1 MKEVVKK
8 TFRFYVR
15 IHISSLAHSPSQNF
29 FLPFVWFSY
38 MFFTCAQPFRAPRF
52 LSTRG
57 NENKARRNRGKGLL
71 RIAAKFGEPRNFED
85 DDGVGDGRE
94 FYDDENRRYKQQR
107 QQNNSSWRDDGRPT
121 RGGYKGARE
130 FDNRRN
136 GFRRDD
142 FDEGRRSA
150 RFGEVGGRRG
160 GRGGRIG
167 GGGGRG
173 RGRYGEGRRRDRNEN
188 FSGSN
193 TREGN
198 VNPFKVMVGNLS
210 YSTTD
215 ESLGRAMERF
225 GYVANARVVLD
236 RETGQSRGFG
246 FVTFEDEASC
256 AECVEIGPG
265 MRIDDRQV
273 KVEASIDKTYVPA
286 PSFSSA
292 IKSQRR
298 YKDFNDDFDGDDN
311 DDDFD
316 EDAENDTYNNRPSA
330 PAMMRVLDR
339 PSSSFLA
346 GANAM
351 RKSGGSG
358 ADDSDDTSLANTNE
372 MSEEEFEDWVLEG
385 LEDEIIDSKRQNKSG
400 IDPYGDRSD
409 DTREYVPT
417 LLAKYVEDDF
427 EPEIFVREPDDPDEY
442 FFYSGAKFKDVG
454 ASELIV
460 SALENRMNISRPSHI
475 QAQSYK
481 ILLHDHSDSYD
492 EKSSAATDGGGSNH
506 VLLADQAGSGKTLS
520 YLLPLLQRLER
531 LERDSGMS
539 VSKRPRALVL
549 VPTSELA
556 RQVTEVVKELSKGGV
571 RTRSMI
577 ATGGSSE
584 RTKSNRAEQSSRDL
598 TAKFTL
604 TQTKTLK
611 SGVDIVIGTPGRIRY
626 LCETGR
632 MELDDLDSIIL
643 DECDVLLGDA
653 FEFASQIR
661 PIKDLAHPSTRFVL
675 VTATIPDQVLRELK
689 QFFYPQDIRV
699 IQGPG
704 LHRPSAGTLER
715 LVDCSGGDISDEQ
728 SGFYRKYAALM
739 KILKDDILPS
749 TPTTTTKTKKSASR
763 TLLFCNKIETCR
775 KLENLL
781 IRNDPKGVSYK
792 VLPYHAALS
801 REKRDENLRKFLGRR
816 SSSEKQ
822 RGEFSV
828 DEDDSTPQLLIC
840 TDRASR
846 GLDGKKIK
854 HVVLFDFPRDPSEYV
869 RRVGRTARG
878 ALGTGTVTALV
889 IGRQLK
895 LAREIMRRNSRG
907 DPVEGT
913 PTTM

>member
-1 MKEVVKK
+1 M
-8 TFRFYVR
+8 
-15 IHISSLAHSPSQNF
+15 
-29 FLPFVWFSY
+29 
-38 MFFTCAQPFRAPRF
+38 
-52 LSTRG
+52 
-57 NENKARRNRGKGLL
+57 
-71 RIAAKFGEPRNFED
+71 
-85 DDGVGDGRE
+85 
-94 FYDDENRRYKQQR
+94 
-107 QQNNSSWRDDGRPT
+107 
-121 RGGYKGARE
+121 RGGDRGARE
-130 FDNRRN
+130 FDGRRN
-136 GFRRDD
+136 GDRDFRRDD
-142 FDEGRRSA
+142 FDRGRGSA
-150 RFGEVGGRRG
+150 RFGGGGRGGGRRG
-160 GRGGRIG
+160 GRI
-167 GGGGRG
+167 GGRG
-173 RGRYGEGRRRDRNEN
+173 RGRYGEGQRRDRNEN
-188 FSGSN
+188 FSSN
-193 TREGN
+193 NRSNSREGN
-198 VNPFKVMVGNLS
+198 INPFKVMVGNLS

-246 FVTFEDEASC
+246 FVTFEDETSC
-256 AECVEIGPG
+256 AECVEFGPG
-265 MRIDDRQV
+265 MRIDDREV
-273 KVEASIDKTYVPA
+273 KVEASIDKNYVPT

-292 IKSQRR
+292 TNSQRR
-298 YKDFNDDFDGDDN
+298 YNNFDGDDDDEEEEEEEDDKNHAHN
-311 DDDFD
+311 DRF
-316 EDAENDTYNNRPSA
+316 SA

-339 PSSSFLA
+339 PSPSFLNSA
-346 GANAM
+346 RETRN
-351 RKSGGSG
+351 RGGFA
-358 ADDSDDTSLANTNE
+358 ADDADDADEERSANTNA
-372 MSEEEFEDWVLEG
+372 MSEDEFEDWVLEG
-385 LEDEIIDSKRQNKSG
+385 LEDDLVDSRRQNRSDNG
-400 IDPYGDRSD
+400 PYGDQND
-409 DTREYVPT
+409 EAREYVPT

-427 EPEIFVREPDDPDEY
+427 EPEMFVREPDDPDEY
-442 FFYSGAKFKDVG
+442 FFYSGAKFKDIG

-460 SALENRMNISRPSHI
+460 NALESRMNISRPSHI
-475 QAQSYK
+475 QAQSFK

-492 EKSSAATDGGGSNH
+492 EESSVANDDEGANH

-577 ATGGSSE
+577 ATGGASD
-584 RTKSNRAEQSSRDL
+584 RTKINRAEQSTRDL

-653 FEFASQIR
+653 FEFASQIK
-661 PIKDLAHPSTRFVL
+661 PIKDLANPTSTRFVL

-715 LVDCSGGDISDEQ
+715 LVDCSGGDVSDEQ

-739 KILKDDILPS
+739 KILRDDILPS
-749 TPTTTTKTKKSASR
+749 TAGTTAKTSKKKSASR

-781 IRNDPKGVSYK
+781 IRSDPDGASYK

-822 RGEFSV
+822 RGEFTV
-828 DEDDSTPQLLIC
+828 DDDDSTPQLLIC

-913 PTTM
+913 PTTT

>member
-1 MKEVVKK
+1 M
-8 TFRFYVR
+8 
-15 IHISSLAHSPSQNF
+15 
-29 FLPFVWFSY
+29 
-38 MFFTCAQPFRAPRF
+38 
-52 LSTRG
+52 
-57 NENKARRNRGKGLL
+57 
-71 RIAAKFGEPRNFED
+71 
-85 DDGVGDGRE
+85 
-94 FYDDENRRYKQQR
+94 
-107 QQNNSSWRDDGRPT
+107 
-121 RGGYKGARE
+121 RGGDRGARE
-130 FDNRRN
+130 FDGRRN
-136 GFRRDD
+136 GDRDFRRDD
-142 FDEGRRSA
+142 FDRGRGSA
-150 RFGEVGGRRG
+150 RFGGGGRGGGRRG
-160 GRGGRIG
+160 GRI
-167 GGGGRG
+167 GGRG
-173 RGRYGEGRRRDRNEN
+173 RGRYGEGQRRDRNEN
-188 FSGSN
+188 FSSN
-193 TREGN
+193 NRSNSREGN
-198 VNPFKVMVGNLS
+198 INPFKVMVGNLS

-246 FVTFEDEASC
+246 FVTFEDETSC

-265 MRIDDRQV
+265 MRIDDREV
-273 KVEASIDKTYVPA
+273 KVEASIDKNYVPT

-292 IKSQRR
+292 TNSQRR
-298 YKDFNDDFDGDDN
+298 YNNFDGDD
-311 DDDFD
+311 DDDNEEEE
-316 EDAENDTYNNRPSA
+316 EDDNNHAHNNRFSA

-339 PSSSFLA
+339 PSPSFLNSA
-346 GANAM
+346 RETRN
-351 RKSGGSG
+351 RGGFA
-358 ADDSDDTSLANTNE
+358 ADDADEERSANTNA
-372 MSEEEFEDWVLEG
+372 MSEDEFEDWVLEG
-385 LEDEIIDSKRQNKSG
+385 LEDDLVDSRRQNRSDNG
-400 IDPYGDRSD
+400 PYGDQND
-409 DTREYVPT
+409 EAREYVPT

-427 EPEIFVREPDDPDEY
+427 EPEMFVREPDDPDEY
-442 FFYSGAKFKDVG
+442 FFYSGAKFKDIG

-460 SALENRMNISRPSHI
+460 NALESRMNISRPSHI
-475 QAQSYK
+475 QAQSFK

-492 EKSSAATDGGGSNH
+492 EESSVANDDEGANH

-577 ATGGSSE
+577 ATGGASD
-584 RTKSNRAEQSSRDL
+584 RTKINRAEQSTRDL

-653 FEFASQIR
+653 FEFASQIK
-661 PIKDLAHPSTRFVL
+661 PIKDLANPTSTRFVL

-715 LVDCSGGDISDEQ
+715 LVDCSGGDVSDEQ

-739 KILKDDILPS
+739 KILRDDILPS
-749 TPTTTTKTKKSASR
+749 TAGTTAKTSKKKSASR

-781 IRNDPKGVSYK
+781 IRSDPDGASYK

-822 RGEFSV
+822 RGEFTV
-828 DEDDSTPQLLIC
+828 DDDDSTPQLLIC

-913 PTTM
+913 PTTT

>member
-1 MKEVVKK
+1 
-8 TFRFYVR
+8 
-15 IHISSLAHSPSQNF
+15 
-29 FLPFVWFSY
+29 
-38 MFFTCAQPFRAPRF
+38 
-52 LSTRG
+52 
-57 NENKARRNRGKGLL
+57 
-71 RIAAKFGEPRNFED
+71 
-85 DDGVGDGRE
+85 
-94 FYDDENRRYKQQR
+94 
-107 QQNNSSWRDDGRPT
+107 
-121 RGGYKGARE
+121 
-130 FDNRRN
+130 
-136 GFRRDD
+136 
-142 FDEGRRSA
+142 
-150 RFGEVGGRRG
+150 
-160 GRGGRIG
+160 
-167 GGGGRG
+167 
-173 RGRYGEGRRRDRNEN
+173 
-188 FSGSN
+188 
-193 TREGN
+193 
-198 VNPFKVMVGNLS
+198 MVGNLS

-246 FVTFEDEASC
+246 FVTFEDETSC

-265 MRIDDRQV
+265 MRIDDREV
-273 KVEASIDKTYVPA
+273 KVEASIDKNYVPT

-292 IKSQRR
+292 TNSQRR
-298 YKDFNDDFDGDDN
+298 YNNFDGDD
-311 DDDFD
+311 DDDDD
-316 EDAENDTYNNRPSA
+316 EEEEDDNNHAHNNRFSA

-339 PSSSFLA
+339 PSPSFLN
-346 GANAM
+346 GARETRNQEGFA
-351 RKSGGSG
+351 
-358 ADDSDDTSLANTNE
+358 ADDADEERSANTNA
-372 MSEEEFEDWVLEG
+372 MSEDEFEDWVLEG
-385 LEDEIIDSKRQNKSG
+385 LEDDLVDSRRQNRSDNG
-400 IDPYGDRSD
+400 PYGDQND
-409 DTREYVPT
+409 EAREYVPT

-427 EPEIFVREPDDPDEY
+427 EPEMFVREPDDPDEY
-442 FFYSGAKFKDVG
+442 FFYSGAKFKDIG

-460 SALENRMNISRPSHI
+460 NALESRMNISRPSHI
-475 QAQSYK
+475 QAQSFK

-492 EKSSAATDGGGSNH
+492 EESSVANDDEGANH

-577 ATGGSSE
+577 ATGGASD
-584 RTKSNRAEQSSRDL
+584 RTKINRAEQSTRDL

-653 FEFASQIR
+653 FEFASQIK
-661 PIKDLAHPSTRFVL
+661 PIKDLANPTSTRFVL

-715 LVDCSGGDISDEQ
+715 LVDCSGGDVSDEQ

-739 KILKDDILPS
+739 KILRDDILPS
-749 TPTTTTKTKKSASR
+749 TAGTTAKTSKKKSASR

-781 IRNDPKGVSYK
+781 IRSDPDGASYK

-822 RGEFSV
+822 RGEFTV
-828 DEDDSTPQLLIC
+828 DDDDSTPQLLIC

-913 PTTM
+913 PTST

>member
-1 MKEVVKK
+1 MY
-8 TFRFYVR
+8 TCCAHHSFR
-15 IHISSLAHSPSQNF
+15 A
-29 FLPFVWFSY
+29 
-38 MFFTCAQPFRAPRF
+38 APRF
-52 LSTRG
+52 LPPRV
-57 NENKARRNRGKGLL
+57 NKSNAKRRNKGR
-71 RIAAKFGEPRNFED
+71 RISTTAKFGEPRNFDE
-85 DDGVGDGRE
+85 DGVGGGDGDRD
-94 FYDDENRRYKQQR
+94 FYNNNNRRQQH
-107 QQNNSSWRDDGRPT
+107 QNNSSWREDGRRT
-121 RGGYKGARE
+121 MRGGDRGARE
-130 FDNRRN
+130 FDGRRN
-136 GFRRDD
+136 GDRNFRRDD
-142 FDEGRRSA
+142 FDRGRGSA
-150 RFGEVGGRRG
+150 RFGGGGRGGGRRG
-160 GRGGRIG
+160 GRI
-167 GGGGRG
+167 GGRG
-173 RGRYGEGRRRDRNEN
+173 RGRYGEGQRRDRNEN
-188 FSGSN
+188 FSSN
-193 TREGN
+193 NRSNSREGN
-198 VNPFKVMVGNLS
+198 INPFKVMVGNLS

-246 FVTFEDEASC
+246 FVTFEDETSC

-265 MRIDDRQV
+265 MRIDDREV
-273 KVEASIDKTYVPA
+273 KVEASIDKNYVPT

-292 IKSQRR
+292 TNSQRR
-298 YKDFNDDFDGDDN
+298 YNNFDGDD
-311 DDDFD
+311 DDDDD
-316 EDAENDTYNNRPSA
+316 EEEEDDNNHAHNNRFSA

-339 PSSSFLA
+339 PSPSFLNSA
-346 GANAM
+346 RETRNRGGFAADDADDADEERSANINAM
-351 RKSGGSG
+351 
-358 ADDSDDTSLANTNE
+358 
-372 MSEEEFEDWVLEG
+372 SEDEFEDWVLEG
-385 LEDEIIDSKRQNKSG
+385 LEDDLVDSRRQNRSDNG
-400 IDPYGDRSD
+400 PYGDQND
-409 DTREYVPT
+409 EAREYVPT

-427 EPEIFVREPDDPDEY
+427 EPEMFVREPDDPDEY
-442 FFYSGAKFKDVG
+442 FFYSGAKFKDIG

-460 SALENRMNISRPSHI
+460 NALESRMNISRPSHI
-475 QAQSYK
+475 QAQSFK

-492 EKSSAATDGGGSNH
+492 EESSVANDDEGANH

-577 ATGGSSE
+577 ATGGASD
-584 RTKSNRAEQSSRDL
+584 RTKINRAEQSTRDL

-653 FEFASQIR
+653 FEFASQIK
-661 PIKDLAHPSTRFVL
+661 PIKDLANPTSTRFVL

-715 LVDCSGGDISDEQ
+715 LVDCSGGDVSDEQ

-739 KILKDDILPS
+739 KILRDDILPS
-749 TPTTTTKTKKSASR
+749 TAGTTAKTSKKKSASR

-781 IRNDPKGVSYK
+781 IRSDPDGASYK

-822 RGEFSV
+822 RGEFTV
-828 DEDDSTPQLLIC
+828 DDDDSTPQLLIC

-913 PTTM
+913 PTTT

>member
-1 MKEVVKK
+1 MDGTPGK
-8 TFRFYVR
+8 
-15 IHISSLAHSPSQNF
+15 SSNF
-29 FLPFVWFSY
+29 FFAGQSGKTKNTKETNSPHARENNNKETSK
-38 MFFTCAQPFRAPRF
+38 MFTCTHPSLSTFRAPR
-52 LSTRG
+52 LLPRSSLHRNKGKRTST
-57 NENKARRNRGKGLL
+57 
-71 RIAAKFGEPRNFED
+71 ITAKFGEPRNFD
-85 DDGVGDGRE
+85 DDGDGDNDGD
-94 FYDDENRRYKQQR
+94 FYNNNRRRHGK
-107 QQNNSSWRDDGRPT
+107 
-121 RGGYKGARE
+121 
-130 FDNRRN
+130 
-136 GFRRDD
+136 
-142 FDEGRRSA
+142 RRSA
-150 RFGEVGGRRG
+150 GFGEGGRGRG
-160 GRGGRIG
+160 RGGGRIG
-167 GGGGRG
+167 GGGRQ
-173 RGRYGEGRRRDRNEN
+173 REGIRERNGN
-188 FSGSN
+188 FNSN
-193 TREGN
+193 SNYNSREGN
-198 VNPFKVMVGNLS
+198 INPFKVMVGNLS

-265 MRIDDRQV
+265 MRIDDREV
-273 KVEASIDKTYVPA
+273 KVEASIDKNYVPT

-298 YKDFNDDFDGDDN
+298 YNNFEDDINDDDDDTYDESSSSPTMMRVLAQPSPSFLKRVSRTKKSGGFDDDN
-311 DDDFD
+311 DDDD
-316 EDAENDTYNNRPSA
+316 DDNNKIS
-330 PAMMRVLDR
+330 V
-339 PSSSFLA
+339 
-346 GANAM
+346 
-351 RKSGGSG
+351 
-358 ADDSDDTSLANTNE
+358 NTNE
-372 MSEEEFEDWVLEG
+372 MSEKEFEDWVLEG
-385 LEDEIIDSKRQNKSG
+385 LEDDLVDFKGQNKRRNA
-400 IDPYGDRSD
+400 INSD
-409 DTREYVPT
+409 QNVETREYVPE

-427 EPEIFVREPDDPDEY
+427 EPEMFVREPDDPDEY
-442 FFYSGAKFKDVG
+442 FFYSGAKFKDIG

-460 SALENRMNISRPSHI
+460 NALEHRMNISRPSHI
-475 QAQSYK
+475 QAQSFK

-492 EKSSAATDGGGSNH
+492 KETSTTSHWGGANH

-520 YLLPLLQRLER
+520 YLLPLLQRLQR

-571 RTRSMI
+571 RMRSMI
-577 ATGGSSE
+577 ATGGASE
-584 RTKSNRAEQSSRDL
+584 RTKSNRAEQSTRDL

-626 LCETGR
+626 LCETDR

-653 FEFASQIR
+653 FEFASQIK
-661 PIKDLAHPSTRFVL
+661 PIKDLANPTTRFVL

-689 QFFYPQDIRV
+689 QFFHPQDIRV

-704 LHRPSAGTLER
+704 LHRPSAGTFER
-715 LVDCSGGDISDEQ
+715 LVDCSGGEISDEQ

-749 TPTTTTKTKKSASR
+749 TAATTETSKNSASR

-781 IRNDPKGVSYK
+781 IRSDPSGVNYK

-828 DEDDSTPQLLIC
+828 KEVDSTPQLLIC

-854 HVVLFDFPRDPSEYV
+854 HVILFDFPRDPSEYV

-895 LAREIMRRNSRG
+895 LAREIMRRNARG

-913 PTTM
+913 PTTG

>member
-1 MKEVVKK
+1 M
-8 TFRFYVR
+8 
-15 IHISSLAHSPSQNF
+15 
-29 FLPFVWFSY
+29 
-38 MFFTCAQPFRAPRF
+38 
-52 LSTRG
+52 
-57 NENKARRNRGKGLL
+57 
-71 RIAAKFGEPRNFED
+71 
-85 DDGVGDGRE
+85 
-94 FYDDENRRYKQQR
+94 
-107 QQNNSSWRDDGRPT
+107 
-121 RGGYKGARE
+121 RGGDRGARE
-130 FDNRRN
+130 FDGRRN
-136 GFRRDD
+136 GDRDFRRDD
-142 FDEGRRSA
+142 FDRGRGSA
-150 RFGEVGGRRG
+150 RFGGGGRGGGRRG
-160 GRGGRIG
+160 GRI
-167 GGGGRG
+167 GGRG
-173 RGRYGEGRRRDRNEN
+173 RGRYGEGQRRDRNEN
-188 FSGSN
+188 FSSN
-193 TREGN
+193 NRSNSREGN
-198 VNPFKVMVGNLS
+198 INPFKVMVGNLS

-246 FVTFEDEASC
+246 FVTFEDETSC

-265 MRIDDRQV
+265 MRIDDREV
-273 KVEASIDKTYVPA
+273 KVEASIDKNYVPT

-292 IKSQRR
+292 TNSQRR
-298 YKDFNDDFDGDDN
+298 YNNFDGDD
-311 DDDFD
+311 DDDEEEEE
-316 EDAENDTYNNRPSA
+316 EDDKNHAHNDRFSA

-339 PSSSFLA
+339 PSPSFLNSA
-346 GANAM
+346 RETRN
-351 RKSGGSG
+351 RGGFA
-358 ADDSDDTSLANTNE
+358 ADDADDADEERSANTNA
-372 MSEEEFEDWVLEG
+372 MSEDEFEDWVLEG
-385 LEDEIIDSKRQNKSG
+385 LEDDLVDSRRQNRSDNG
-400 IDPYGDRSD
+400 PYGDQND
-409 DTREYVPT
+409 EAREYVPT

-427 EPEIFVREPDDPDEY
+427 EPEMFVREPDDPDEY
-442 FFYSGAKFKDVG
+442 FFYSGAKFKDIG

-460 SALENRMNISRPSHI
+460 NALESRMNISRPSHI
-475 QAQSYK
+475 QAQSFK

-492 EKSSAATDGGGSNH
+492 EESSVANDDEGANH

-539 VSKRPRALVL
+539 VSMRPRALVL

-577 ATGGSSE
+577 ATGGASD
-584 RTKSNRAEQSSRDL
+584 RTKINRAEQSTRDL

-653 FEFASQIR
+653 FEFASQIK
-661 PIKDLAHPSTRFVL
+661 PIKDLANPTSTRFVL

-715 LVDCSGGDISDEQ
+715 LVDCSGGDVSDEQ

-739 KILKDDILPS
+739 KILRDDILPS
-749 TPTTTTKTKKSASR
+749 TAGTTAKTSKKKSASR

-781 IRNDPKGVSYK
+781 IRSDPDGASYK

-822 RGEFSV
+822 RGEFTV
-828 DEDDSTPQLLIC
+828 DDDDSTPQLLIC

-913 PTTM
+913 PTTT

>member
-1 MKEVVKK
+1 
-8 TFRFYVR
+8 
-15 IHISSLAHSPSQNF
+15 
-29 FLPFVWFSY
+29 
-38 MFFTCAQPFRAPRF
+38 
-52 LSTRG
+52 
-57 NENKARRNRGKGLL
+57 
-71 RIAAKFGEPRNFED
+71 
-85 DDGVGDGRE
+85 
-94 FYDDENRRYKQQR
+94 
-107 QQNNSSWRDDGRPT
+107 
-121 RGGYKGARE
+121 
-130 FDNRRN
+130 
-136 GFRRDD
+136 
-142 FDEGRRSA
+142 
-150 RFGEVGGRRG
+150 
-160 GRGGRIG
+160 
-167 GGGGRG
+167 
-173 RGRYGEGRRRDRNEN
+173 
-188 FSGSN
+188 
-193 TREGN
+193 
-198 VNPFKVMVGNLS
+198 
-210 YSTTD
+210 
-215 ESLGRAMERF
+215 
-225 GYVANARVVLD
+225 
-236 RETGQSRGFG
+236 
-246 FVTFEDEASC
+246 
-256 AECVEIGPG
+256 
-265 MRIDDRQV
+265 
-273 KVEASIDKTYVPA
+273 
-286 PSFSSA
+286 
-292 IKSQRR
+292 
-298 YKDFNDDFDGDDN
+298 
-311 DDDFD
+311 
-316 EDAENDTYNNRPSA
+316 
-330 PAMMRVLDR
+330 MMRVLDR
-339 PSSSFLA
+339 PSPSFLNSA
-346 GANAM
+346 RETRNRGGFAADDADDADEERSANINAM
-351 RKSGGSG
+351 
-358 ADDSDDTSLANTNE
+358 
-372 MSEEEFEDWVLEG
+372 SEDEFEDWVLEG
-385 LEDEIIDSKRQNKSG
+385 LEDDLVDSRRQNRSDNG
-400 IDPYGDRSD
+400 PYGDQND
-409 DTREYVPT
+409 EAREYVPT

-427 EPEIFVREPDDPDEY
+427 EPEMFVREPDDPDEY
-442 FFYSGAKFKDVG
+442 FFYSGAKFKDIG

-460 SALENRMNISRPSHI
+460 NALESRMNISRPSHI
-475 QAQSYK
+475 QAQSFK

-492 EKSSAATDGGGSNH
+492 EESSVANDDEGANH

-577 ATGGSSE
+577 ATGGASD
-584 RTKSNRAEQSSRDL
+584 RTKINRAEQSTRDL

-653 FEFASQIR
+653 FEFASQIK
-661 PIKDLAHPSTRFVL
+661 PIKDLANPTSTRFVL

-715 LVDCSGGDISDEQ
+715 LVDCSGGDVSDEQ

-739 KILKDDILPS
+739 KILRDDILPS
-749 TPTTTTKTKKSASR
+749 TAGTTAKTSKKKSASR

-781 IRNDPKGVSYK
+781 IRSDPDGASYK

-822 RGEFSV
+822 RGEFTV
-828 DEDDSTPQLLIC
+828 DDDDSTPQLLIC

-913 PTTM
+913 PTST

>member
-1 MKEVVKK
+1 M
-8 TFRFYVR
+8 
-15 IHISSLAHSPSQNF
+15 
-29 FLPFVWFSY
+29 
-38 MFFTCAQPFRAPRF
+38 
-52 LSTRG
+52 
-57 NENKARRNRGKGLL
+57 
-71 RIAAKFGEPRNFED
+71 
-85 DDGVGDGRE
+85 
-94 FYDDENRRYKQQR
+94 
-107 QQNNSSWRDDGRPT
+107 
-121 RGGYKGARE
+121 RGGDRGARE
-130 FDNRRN
+130 FDGRRN
-136 GFRRDD
+136 GDRDFRRDD
-142 FDEGRRSA
+142 FDRGRGSA
-150 RFGEVGGRRG
+150 RFGGGGRGGGRRG
-160 GRGGRIG
+160 GRI
-167 GGGGRG
+167 GGRG
-173 RGRYGEGRRRDRNEN
+173 RGRYGEGQRRDRNEN
-188 FSGSN
+188 FSSN
-193 TREGN
+193 NRSNSREGN
-198 VNPFKVMVGNLS
+198 INPFKVMVGNLS

-246 FVTFEDEASC
+246 FVTFEDETSC

-265 MRIDDRQV
+265 MRIDDREV
-273 KVEASIDKTYVPA
+273 KVEASIDKNYVPT

-292 IKSQRR
+292 TNSQRR
-298 YKDFNDDFDGDDN
+298 YNNFDGDD
-311 DDDFD
+311 DDDEEE
-316 EDAENDTYNNRPSA
+316 EDDKNHAHNDRFSA

-339 PSSSFLA
+339 PSPSFLNSA
-346 GANAM
+346 RETRN
-351 RKSGGSG
+351 RGGFA
-358 ADDSDDTSLANTNE
+358 ADDADDADEERSANTNA
-372 MSEEEFEDWVLEG
+372 MSEDEFEDWVLEG
-385 LEDEIIDSKRQNKSG
+385 LEDDLVDSRRQNRSDNG
-400 IDPYGDRSD
+400 PYGDQND
-409 DTREYVPT
+409 EAREYVPT

-427 EPEIFVREPDDPDEY
+427 EPEMFVREPDDPDEY
-442 FFYSGAKFKDVG
+442 FFYSGAKFKDIG

-460 SALENRMNISRPSHI
+460 NALESRMNISRPSHI
-475 QAQSYK
+475 QAQSFK

-492 EKSSAATDGGGSNH
+492 EESSVANDDEGANH

-571 RTRSMI
+571 RMRSMI
-577 ATGGSSE
+577 ATGGASD
-584 RTKSNRAEQSSRDL
+584 RTKINRAEQSTRDL

-653 FEFASQIR
+653 FEFASQIK
-661 PIKDLAHPSTRFVL
+661 PIKDLANPTSTRFVL

-715 LVDCSGGDISDEQ
+715 LVDCSGGDVSDEQ

-739 KILKDDILPS
+739 KILRDDILPS
-749 TPTTTTKTKKSASR
+749 TAGTTAKTSKKKSASR

-781 IRNDPKGVSYK
+781 IRSDPDGASYK

-822 RGEFSV
+822 RGEFTV
-828 DEDDSTPQLLIC
+828 DDDDSTPQLLIC

-913 PTTM
+913 PTTT

>member
-1 MKEVVKK
+1 M
-8 TFRFYVR
+8 
-15 IHISSLAHSPSQNF
+15 
-29 FLPFVWFSY
+29 
-38 MFFTCAQPFRAPRF
+38 
-52 LSTRG
+52 
-57 NENKARRNRGKGLL
+57 
-71 RIAAKFGEPRNFED
+71 
-85 DDGVGDGRE
+85 
-94 FYDDENRRYKQQR
+94 
-107 QQNNSSWRDDGRPT
+107 
-121 RGGYKGARE
+121 RGGDRGARE
-130 FDNRRN
+130 FDGRRN
-136 GFRRDD
+136 GDRDFRRDD
-142 FDEGRRSA
+142 FDRGRGSA
-150 RFGEVGGRRG
+150 RFGGGGRGGGRRG
-160 GRGGRIG
+160 GRI
-167 GGGGRG
+167 GGRG
-173 RGRYGEGRRRDRNEN
+173 RGRYGEGQRRDRNEN
-188 FSGSN
+188 FSSN
-193 TREGN
+193 NRSNSREGN
-198 VNPFKVMVGNLS
+198 INPFKVMVGNLS

-246 FVTFEDEASC
+246 FVTFEDETSC

-265 MRIDDRQV
+265 MRIDDREV
-273 KVEASIDKTYVPA
+273 KVEASIDKNYVPT

-292 IKSQRR
+292 TNSQSR
-298 YKDFNDDFDGDDN
+298 YNNFDDDDDN
-311 DDDFD
+311 DDDD
-316 EDAENDTYNNRPSA
+316 EEEDDNNHAHNNRFSA

-339 PSSSFLA
+339 PSPSFLNSA
-346 GANAM
+346 RETRN
-351 RKSGGSG
+351 RGGFA
-358 ADDSDDTSLANTNE
+358 ADDADEERSANTNA
-372 MSEEEFEDWVLEG
+372 MSEDEFEDWVLEG
-385 LEDEIIDSKRQNKSG
+385 LEDDLVDSRRQNRSDNG
-400 IDPYGDRSD
+400 PYGDQND
-409 DTREYVPT
+409 EAREYVPT

-427 EPEIFVREPDDPDEY
+427 EPEMFVREPDDPDEY
-442 FFYSGAKFKDVG
+442 FFYSGAKFKDIG

-460 SALENRMNISRPSHI
+460 NALESRMNISRPSHI
-475 QAQSYK
+475 QAQSFK
-481 ILLHDHSDSYD
+481 ILLHDHSDSYNEESSVANDD
-492 EKSSAATDGGGSNH
+492 EGANH

-577 ATGGSSE
+577 ATGGASD
-584 RTKSNRAEQSSRDL
+584 RTKINRAEQSTRDL

-653 FEFASQIR
+653 FEFASQIK
-661 PIKDLAHPSTRFVL
+661 PIKDLANPTSTRFVL

-739 KILKDDILPS
+739 KILRDDILPS
-749 TPTTTTKTKKSASR
+749 TAGTTAKTSKKKSASR

-781 IRNDPKGVSYK
+781 IRSDPDGASYK

-822 RGEFSV
+822 RGEFTV
-828 DEDDSTPQLLIC
+828 DDDDSTPQLLIC

-913 PTTM
+913 PTTT

>member
-1 MKEVVKK
+1 
-8 TFRFYVR
+8 
-15 IHISSLAHSPSQNF
+15 
-29 FLPFVWFSY
+29 
-38 MFFTCAQPFRAPRF
+38 
-52 LSTRG
+52 
-57 NENKARRNRGKGLL
+57 
-71 RIAAKFGEPRNFED
+71 
-85 DDGVGDGRE
+85 
-94 FYDDENRRYKQQR
+94 
-107 QQNNSSWRDDGRPT
+107 
-121 RGGYKGARE
+121 
-130 FDNRRN
+130 
-136 GFRRDD
+136 
-142 FDEGRRSA
+142 
-150 RFGEVGGRRG
+150 
-160 GRGGRIG
+160 
-167 GGGGRG
+167 
-173 RGRYGEGRRRDRNEN
+173 
-188 FSGSN
+188 
-193 TREGN
+193 
-198 VNPFKVMVGNLS
+198 
-210 YSTTD
+210 
-215 ESLGRAMERF
+215 
-225 GYVANARVVLD
+225 
-236 RETGQSRGFG
+236 
-246 FVTFEDEASC
+246 
-256 AECVEIGPG
+256 
-265 MRIDDRQV
+265 
-273 KVEASIDKTYVPA
+273 
-286 PSFSSA
+286 
-292 IKSQRR
+292 
-298 YKDFNDDFDGDDN
+298 
-311 DDDFD
+311 
-316 EDAENDTYNNRPSA
+316 
-330 PAMMRVLDR
+330 
-339 PSSSFLA
+339 
-346 GANAM
+346 
-351 RKSGGSG
+351 
-358 ADDSDDTSLANTNE
+358 
-372 MSEEEFEDWVLEG
+372 
-385 LEDEIIDSKRQNKSG
+385 
-400 IDPYGDRSD
+400 
-409 DTREYVPT
+409 VPT

-427 EPEIFVREPDDPDEY
+427 EPEMFVREPDDPDEY
-442 FFYSGAKFKDVG
+442 FFYSGAKFKDIG

-460 SALENRMNISRPSHI
+460 NALESRMNISRPSHI
-475 QAQSYK
+475 QAQSFK
-481 ILLHDHSDSYD
+481 ILLHDHSDSYNEESSVANDD
-492 EKSSAATDGGGSNH
+492 EGANH

-577 ATGGSSE
+577 ATGGASD
-584 RTKSNRAEQSSRDL
+584 RTKTNRAEQSTRDL

-653 FEFASQIR
+653 FEFASQIK
-661 PIKDLAHPSTRFVL
+661 PIKDLANPTSTRFVL
-675 VTATIPDQVLRELK
+675 VTATIPNQVLRELK

-715 LVDCSGGDISDEQ
+715 LVDCSGGDVSDEQ

-739 KILKDDILPS
+739 KLLRDDILPS
-749 TPTTTTKTKKSASR
+749 TAGTTAKTSKKKSASR

-781 IRNDPKGVSYK
+781 IRSDPDGASYK

-822 RGEFSV
+822 RGEFTV
-828 DEDDSTPQLLIC
+828 DDDDSTPQLLIC

-913 PTTM
+913 PTTT

>member
-1 MKEVVKK
+1 M
-8 TFRFYVR
+8 
-15 IHISSLAHSPSQNF
+15 
-29 FLPFVWFSY
+29 
-38 MFFTCAQPFRAPRF
+38 
-52 LSTRG
+52 
-57 NENKARRNRGKGLL
+57 
-71 RIAAKFGEPRNFED
+71 
-85 DDGVGDGRE
+85 
-94 FYDDENRRYKQQR
+94 
-107 QQNNSSWRDDGRPT
+107 
-121 RGGYKGARE
+121 RGGDRGARE
-130 FDNRRN
+130 FDGRRN
-136 GFRRDD
+136 EDSDFRRDD
-142 FDEGRRSA
+142 FDRGRGSA
-150 RFGEVGGRRG
+150 RFGGGGRGGGRRG
-160 GRGGRIG
+160 GRI
-167 GGGGRG
+167 GGRG
-173 RGRYGEGRRRDRNEN
+173 RGRYGEGQRRDRNAN
-188 FSGSN
+188 FSSN
-193 TREGN
+193 NRSNSREGN
-198 VNPFKVMVGNLS
+198 INPFKVMVGNLS

-246 FVTFEDEASC
+246 FVTFEDETSC

-265 MRIDDRQV
+265 MRIDDREV
-273 KVEASIDKTYVPA
+273 KVEASIDKNYVPT

-292 IKSQRR
+292 TNSQSR
-298 YKDFNDDFDGDDN
+298 YNNFDDDDDN
-311 DDDFD
+311 DDDD
-316 EDAENDTYNNRPSA
+316 EEEDDNNHAHNNRFSA

-339 PSSSFLA
+339 PSPSFLN
-346 GANAM
+346 GARETRNQ
-351 RKSGGSG
+351 GGFA
-358 ADDSDDTSLANTNE
+358 ADDADEERSANTNA
-372 MSEEEFEDWVLEG
+372 MSEDEFEDWVLEG
-385 LEDEIIDSKRQNKSG
+385 LEDDLVDSRRQNRSDNG
-400 IDPYGDRSD
+400 PYGDQND
-409 DTREYVPT
+409 EAREYVPT

-427 EPEIFVREPDDPDEY
+427 EPEMFVREPDDPDEY
-442 FFYSGAKFKDVG
+442 FFYSGAKFKDIG

-460 SALENRMNISRPSHI
+460 NALESRMNISRPSHI
-475 QAQSYK
+475 QAQSFK

-492 EKSSAATDGGGSNH
+492 EESSVANDDGGANH

-577 ATGGSSE
+577 ATGGASD
-584 RTKSNRAEQSSRDL
+584 RTKINRAEQSTRDL

-653 FEFASQIR
+653 FEFASQIK
-661 PIKDLAHPSTRFVL
+661 PIKDLANPTSTRFVL

-715 LVDCSGGDISDEQ
+715 LVDCSGGDVSDEQ

-739 KILKDDILPS
+739 KILRDDILPS
-749 TPTTTTKTKKSASR
+749 TAGTTAKTSKKKSASR

-781 IRNDPKGVSYK
+781 IRSDPDGASYK

-822 RGEFSV
+822 RGEFTV
-828 DEDDSTPQLLIC
+828 DDDDSTPQLLIC

-913 PTTM
+913 PTTT

>member
-1 MKEVVKK
+1 M
-8 TFRFYVR
+8 
-15 IHISSLAHSPSQNF
+15 
-29 FLPFVWFSY
+29 
-38 MFFTCAQPFRAPRF
+38 
-52 LSTRG
+52 
-57 NENKARRNRGKGLL
+57 
-71 RIAAKFGEPRNFED
+71 
-85 DDGVGDGRE
+85 
-94 FYDDENRRYKQQR
+94 
-107 QQNNSSWRDDGRPT
+107 
-121 RGGYKGARE
+121 RGGDRGARE
-130 FDNRRN
+130 FDGRRN
-136 GFRRDD
+136 GDRDFRRDD
-142 FDEGRRSA
+142 FDRGRGSA
-150 RFGEVGGRRG
+150 RFGGGGRGGGRRG
-160 GRGGRIG
+160 GRI
-167 GGGGRG
+167 GGRG
-173 RGRYGEGRRRDRNEN
+173 RGRYGEGQRRDRNEN
-188 FSGSN
+188 FSSN
-193 TREGN
+193 NRSNSREGN
-198 VNPFKVMVGNLS
+198 INPFKVMVGNLS

-246 FVTFEDEASC
+246 FVTFEDETSC

-265 MRIDDRQV
+265 MRIDDREV
-273 KVEASIDKTYVPA
+273 KVEASIDKNYVPT

-292 IKSQRR
+292 TNSQRR
-298 YKDFNDDFDGDDN
+298 YNNFDGDD
-311 DDDFD
+311 DDDNEEEE
-316 EDAENDTYNNRPSA
+316 EDDNNHAHNNRFSA

-339 PSSSFLA
+339 PSPSFLNSA
-346 GANAM
+346 RETRN
-351 RKSGGSG
+351 RGGFA
-358 ADDSDDTSLANTNE
+358 ADDADDADEERSANTNA
-372 MSEEEFEDWVLEG
+372 MSEDEFEDWVLEG
-385 LEDEIIDSKRQNKSG
+385 LEDDLVDSRRQNRSDNG
-400 IDPYGDRSD
+400 PYGDQND
-409 DTREYVPT
+409 EAREYVPT

-427 EPEIFVREPDDPDEY
+427 EPEMFVREPDDPDEY
-442 FFYSGAKFKDVG
+442 FFYSGAKFKDIG

-460 SALENRMNISRPSHI
+460 NALESRMNISRPSHI
-475 QAQSYK
+475 QAQSFK

-492 EKSSAATDGGGSNH
+492 EESSVANDDEGANH

-577 ATGGSSE
+577 ATGGASD
-584 RTKSNRAEQSSRDL
+584 RTKINRAEQSTRDL

-653 FEFASQIR
+653 FEFASQIK
-661 PIKDLAHPSTRFVL
+661 PIKDLANPTSTRFVL

-715 LVDCSGGDISDEQ
+715 LVDCSGGDVSDEQ

-739 KILKDDILPS
+739 KILRDDILPS
-749 TPTTTTKTKKSASR
+749 TAGTTAKTSKKKSASR

-781 IRNDPKGVSYK
+781 IRSDPDGASYK

-822 RGEFSV
+822 RGEFTV
-828 DEDDSTPQLLIC
+828 DDDDSTPQLLIC

-913 PTTM
+913 PTTT

>member
-1 MKEVVKK
+1 
-8 TFRFYVR
+8 
-15 IHISSLAHSPSQNF
+15 
-29 FLPFVWFSY
+29 
-38 MFFTCAQPFRAPRF
+38 
-52 LSTRG
+52 
-57 NENKARRNRGKGLL
+57 
-71 RIAAKFGEPRNFED
+71 
-85 DDGVGDGRE
+85 
-94 FYDDENRRYKQQR
+94 
-107 QQNNSSWRDDGRPT
+107 
-121 RGGYKGARE
+121 
-130 FDNRRN
+130 
-136 GFRRDD
+136 
-142 FDEGRRSA
+142 
-150 RFGEVGGRRG
+150 
-160 GRGGRIG
+160 
-167 GGGGRG
+167 
-173 RGRYGEGRRRDRNEN
+173 
-188 FSGSN
+188 
-193 TREGN
+193 
-198 VNPFKVMVGNLS
+198 MVGNLS

-246 FVTFEDEASC
+246 FVTFEDETSC

-265 MRIDDRQV
+265 MRIDDREV
-273 KVEASIDKTYVPA
+273 KVEASIDKNYVPT
-286 PSFSSA
+286 PSFASA
-292 IKSQRR
+292 TNSQRR
-298 YKDFNDDFDGDDN
+298 YNNFDDDDDEEEEEEEDDN
-311 DDDFD
+311 NH
-316 EDAENDTYNNRPSA
+316 AHNDRFSA

-339 PSSSFLA
+339 PSPSFLN
-346 GANAM
+346 GARGTRN
-351 RKSGGSG
+351 RGGFA
-358 ADDSDDTSLANTNE
+358 ADDADDADEERSANTNA
-372 MSEEEFEDWVLEG
+372 MSEDEFEDWVLEG
-385 LEDEIIDSKRQNKSG
+385 LEDDLVDSRRQNRSDNG
-400 IDPYGDRSD
+400 PYGDQND
-409 DTREYVPT
+409 EAREYVPT

-427 EPEIFVREPDDPDEY
+427 EPEMFVREPDDPDEY
-442 FFYSGAKFKDVG
+442 FFYSGAKFKDIG

-460 SALENRMNISRPSHI
+460 NALESRMNISRPSHI
-475 QAQSYK
+475 QAQSFK

-492 EKSSAATDGGGSNH
+492 EESSVANDDGGANH
-506 VLLADQAGSGKTLS
+506 VLLADQAGSGKTLG

-577 ATGGSSE
+577 ATGGASD
-584 RTKSNRAEQSSRDL
+584 RTKNNRAEQSTRDL

-653 FEFASQIR
+653 FKFASQIK
-661 PIKDLAHPSTRFVL
+661 PIKDLANPTSTRFVL

-689 QFFYPQDIRV
+689 EFFYPQDIRV

-715 LVDCSGGDISDEQ
+715 LVDCSGGDVSDEQ

-739 KILKDDILPS
+739 KILRDDILPS
-749 TPTTTTKTKKSASR
+749 TAGTTAKTSKKKSASR

-781 IRNDPKGVSYK
+781 IRSDPDGASYK

-822 RGEFSV
+822 RGEFTV
-828 DEDDSTPQLLIC
+828 DDDDSTPQLLIC

-913 PTTM
+913 PTTT